1 MVFNLG
7 YKMFLRR
14 GISIQLI
21 LAIALLVAIL
31 ASTNSIVN
39 YIGLQAQTI
48 GKTVTRGGVFL
59 ILSRGSTSIMESRV
73 DVGLANSLSGTG
85 YVKNVLPQR
94 MLTATLTM
102 GLGNHTIHVRAVRDV
117 AEFLRVRGAYLNGAA
132 ARGLAEVNVGEVLAK
147 AFSISIG
154 DEGVLAL
161 NDKHVR
167 VRVVGIFR
175 SQTQSDAELIAPME
189 VSSILTGDNHTVS
202 FIEFSLREDV
212 NNLEAVNQIMQ
223 MLPGDVKLIQAQ
235 QTLKFLQQMNI
246 QTASFLNIW
255 SIVVYAV
262 VAAASY
268 IISTRII
275 VELSYE
281 VSMLRALGAEKLVP
295 LILVLAYTITVA
307 LLGSILGIALGIAGT
322 QIVSTILRWITPSIE
337 VEPFLEVE
345 QALQILLLTITSSIL
360 GCIYPALKST
370 RTRYVEQRY
379 EEG

>member
-14 GISIQLI
+14 GISIQSI

-31 ASTNSIVN
+31 ASTNSIAN

-48 GKTVTRGGVFL
+48 GKIITRGGVFL
-59 ILSRGSTSIMESRV
+59 ILSQGSASIMESQV
-73 DVGLANSLSGTG
+73 DVGLANSLSGIG

-94 MLTATLTM
+94 MLTVTLTM
-102 GLGNHTIHVRAVRDV
+102 GLSNHTIHVRAVRDV
-117 AEFLRVRGAYLNGAA
+117 AEFLRVRGAYLNGTA
-132 ARGLAEVNVGEVLAK
+132 ARGLAEVNMGEVLAK
-147 AFSISIG
+147 AFSINIG

-161 NDKHVR
+161 NDKHIR

-175 SQTQSDAELIAPME
+175 SQTQSDAELIVPME
-189 VSSILTGDNHTVS
+189 ASSILTGDNHTVS

-223 MLPGDVKLIQAQ
+223 ILPGDVKLIQVQ
-235 QTLKFLQQMNI
+235 QTLEFLRQMNI
-246 QTASFLNIW
+246 QTAAFLNIW
-255 SIVVYAV
+255 SIVVYV
-262 VAAASY
+262 TVAAASY

-281 VSMLRALGAEKLVP
+281 ISMLRALGAKKLIP
-295 LILVLAYTITVA
+295 FILVLAYTITVA

-322 QIVSTILRWITPSIE
+322 QIVSTILRWITPNIDI
-337 VEPFLEVE
+337 EPFLEVE
-345 QALQILLLTITSSIL
+345 QAIQTLLLTLTSSIL

-370 RTRYVEQRY
+370 RTRYIEQPL
-379 EEG
+379 